1 MKKGI
6 LTLIMALVVAVQPV
20 TTSGEPE
27 QDVEPDRMEETTV
40 EVQGQVE
47 ISSVNGIN
55 IFKLPEE
62 TDIPEEY
69 QNYCIEIGK
78 QYHICPE
85 LLMAMIEQESSGRAD
100 VVNETGDT
108 GLLQVNPKWHKE
120 RMERLGVSDL
130 TDPYSNILVAADYLE
145 ELFQESDGD
154 IYLVLMKYNM
164 KHGRAVSL
172 VTEGLK
178 SIKWI
183 NRFPTKLVCY
193 VVAITLTTP
202 MMLALA
208 LMHKARYMH
217 RP

>member
-100 VVNETGDT
+100 IVNSAGDT
-108 GLLQVNPKWHKE
+108 GLLQVNPAWHRE

-130 TDPYSNILVAADYLE
+130 TDPYSNILVAADYLA
-145 ELFQESDGD
+145 ELFSENDGD

-164 KHGRAVSL
+164 RHETAEDMFYAGKFSDYSVMVEHRAWELQQLHDEKGGQS
-172 VTEGLK
+172 
-178 SIKWI
+178 
-183 NRFPTKLVCY
+183 
-193 VVAITLTTP
+193 
-202 MMLALA
+202 
-208 LMHKARYMH
+208 
-217 RP
+217 

>member
-145 ELFQESDGD
+145 ELFQKSDGD

-164 KHGRAVSL
+164 KHGRAEELFYKGKFSEYSVL
-172 VTEGLK
+172 VEHRARELQELHG
-178 SIKWI
+178 IKGG
-183 NRFPTKLVCY
+183 RS
-193 VVAITLTTP
+193 
-202 MMLALA
+202 
-208 LMHKARYMH
+208 
-217 RP
+217 

>member
-1 MKKGI
+1 MKRIVSI
-6 LTLIMALVVAVQPV
+6 LMALIVAVQPV
-20 TTSGEPE
+20 MTSGEP
-27 QDVEPDRMEETTV
+27 QEPAETDEIDETV

-100 VVNETGDT
+100 IVNSAGDT
-108 GLLQVNPKWHKE
+108 GLLQVNPVWHKE

-130 TDPYSNILVAADYLE
+130 TDPHSNILVAADYLA
-145 ELFQESDGD
+145 ELFSENDGD

-164 KHGRAVSL
+164 RHETAEDMFYAGKFSDYSVMVEHRAWELQQLHDEKGGQS
-172 VTEGLK
+172 
-178 SIKWI
+178 
-183 NRFPTKLVCY
+183 
-193 VVAITLTTP
+193 
-202 MMLALA
+202 
-208 LMHKARYMH
+208 
-217 RP
+217 

>member
-1 MKKGI
+1 MKRIVSI
-6 LTLIMALVVAVQPV
+6 LMALIVAVQPV
-20 TTSGEPE
+20 MTSGEP
-27 QDVEPDRMEETTV
+27 QEPAETDEIDETV

-69 QNYCIEIGK
+69 QNYCMEIGK

-120 RMERLGVSDL
+120 RMERLGVYK
-130 TDPYSNILVAADYLE
+130 PY
-145 ELFQESDGD
+145 
-154 IYLVLMKYNM
+154 
-164 KHGRAVSL
+164 R
-172 VTEGLK
+172 
-178 SIKWI
+178 
-183 NRFPTKLVCY
+183 
-193 VVAITLTTP
+193 
-202 MMLALA
+202 
-208 LMHKARYMH
+208 
-217 RP
+217 

>member
-1 MKKGI
+1 MKRIVSI
-6 LTLIMALVVAVQPV
+6 LMALIVAVQPV

-100 VVNETGDT
+100 IVNSAGDT
-108 GLLQVNPKWHKE
+108 GLLQVNPAWHRE

-130 TDPYSNILVAADYLE
+130 TDPHSNILVAADYLA
-145 ELFQESDGD
+145 ELFSENDGD

-164 KHGRAVSL
+164 RHETAEDMFYAGKFSDYSVMVEHRAWELQQLHDEKGGQS
-172 VTEGLK
+172 
-178 SIKWI
+178 
-183 NRFPTKLVCY
+183 
-193 VVAITLTTP
+193 
-202 MMLALA
+202 
-208 LMHKARYMH
+208 
-217 RP
+217 

>member
-1 MKKGI
+1 MKRIVSI
-6 LTLIMALVVAVQPV
+6 LMALIVAVQPV
-20 TTSGEPE
+20 MTSGEP
-27 QDVEPDRMEETTV
+27 QEPAETDEIDETV
-40 EVQGQVE
+40 EGQGQVE

-164 KHGRAVSL
+164 KHGRAEELFYKGKFSEYSVLVEHRARELQELHDIKAIVSNDL
-172 VTEGLK
+172 
-178 SIKWI
+178 
-183 NRFPTKLVCY
+183 
-193 VVAITLTTP
+193 
-202 MMLALA
+202 
-208 LMHKARYMH
+208 
-217 RP
+217 

>member
-1 MKKGI
+1 MKRIVSI
-6 LTLIMALVVAVQPV
+6 LMALIVAVQPV
-20 TTSGEPE
+20 MTSGEP
-27 QDVEPDRMEETTV
+27 QEPAETDEIDETV

-69 QNYCIEIGK
+69 QNYCMEIGK

-100 VVNETGDT
+100 VV
-108 GLLQVNPKWHKE
+108 
-120 RMERLGVSDL
+120 
-130 TDPYSNILVAADYLE
+130 NILVAADYLE

-164 KHGRAVSL
+164 KHDAAERLFYTGKFSEYSVLVEHRARELQELHGIKGGRL
-172 VTEGLK
+172 
-178 SIKWI
+178 
-183 NRFPTKLVCY
+183 
-193 VVAITLTTP
+193 
-202 MMLALA
+202 
-208 LMHKARYMH
+208 
-217 RP
+217 

>member
-20 TTSGEPE
+20 TTSGELE

-100 VVNETGDT
+100 IVNSAGGS
-108 GLLQVNPKWHKE
+108 GL
-120 RMERLGVSDL
+120 S
-130 TDPYSNILVAADYLE
+130 
-145 ELFQESDGD
+145 
-154 IYLVLMKYNM
+154 
-164 KHGRAVSL
+164 GRAVSGKRRRHL
-172 VTEGLK
+172 SGAHE
-178 SIKWI
+178 I
-183 NRFPTKLVCY
+183 
-193 VVAITLTTP
+193 
-202 MMLALA
+202 
-208 LMHKARYMH
+208 
-217 RP
+217 

>member
-6 LTLIMALVVAVQPV
+6 LTLIMALIVAVQPV

-100 VVNETGDT
+100 IVNSAGDT
-108 GLLQVNPKWHKE
+108 GLLQVNPAWHKE

-130 TDPYSNILVAADYLE
+130 TDPYSNILVAADYLA
-145 ELFQESDGD
+145 ELFSENDGD

-164 KHGRAVSL
+164 RHETAEDMFYAGKFSDYSVMVEHRAWELQQLHDEKGGQS
-172 VTEGLK
+172 
-178 SIKWI
+178 
-183 NRFPTKLVCY
+183 
-193 VVAITLTTP
+193 
-202 MMLALA
+202 
-208 LMHKARYMH
+208 
-217 RP
+217 